1 MTKKQ
6 IKEKEEYLSNQSR
19 ILNDS
24 LDFWQLKTL
33 EQVSWLEE
41 LDEEHDEDSDEP
53 TEEQQQAQKE
63 LDYCMSKLQ
72 WDNIELAKLDKEI
85 KFFLKSKK
93 SK

>member
-1 MTKKQ
+1 MTKKE
-6 IKEKEEYLSNQSR
+6 IKEKEEYLSNQSK

-41 LDEEHDEDSDEP
+41 LDEDSDEP
-53 TEEQQQAQKE
+53 TEEPQQAQKE

-72 WDNIELAKLDKEI
+72 WDNIALAKLDKEI

>member
-41 LDEEHDEDSDEP
+41 LDEDEDEP

-72 WDNIELAKLDKEI
+72 YDNLELAKLDKEI

>member
-1 MTKKQ
+1 MTKKE
-6 IKEKEEYLSNQSR
+6 IKEKEEYLSNQSK

-41 LDEEHDEDSDEP
+41 LDEDEDEP

-72 WDNIELAKLDKEI
+72 YDNLELAKLDKEI

>member
-1 MTKKQ
+1 MTNKE

-24 LDFWQLKTL
+24 LDFWQLRTL

-41 LDEEHDEDSDEP
+41 LDEDEDEP

-72 WDNIELAKLDKEI
+72 WDNLQLNKLDKDI
-85 KFFLKSKK
+85 KSFLKIKK

>member
-41 LDEEHDEDSDEP
+41 LDEDEDEP

-85 KFFLKSKK
+85 KIFHKSNKSK
-93 SK
+93 

>member
-41 LDEEHDEDSDEP
+41 LDEDGDEP
-53 TEEQQQAQKE
+53 TEERQQAHKE

>member
-1 MTKKQ
+1 MTKKE
-6 IKEKEEYLSNQSR
+6 IKEKEEYLSNQSK

-41 LDEEHDEDSDEP
+41 LDEDSDEP

-72 WDNIELAKLDKEI
+72 YDNLELAKLDKEI

>member
-6 IKEKEEYLSNQSR
+6 IKEKEEYLSNQPR

-41 LDEEHDEDSDEP
+41 LDEDEDEP

-72 WDNIELAKLDKEI
+72 WDNLQLNKLDKDI
-85 KFFLKSKK
+85 KSFLKIKK